1 VQGRLDEIPDATR
14 RALAMIRLLALLGLH
29 FLVSF
34 VLLPDNAV
42 VGHPIHHDDY
52 ANLAQRLDQSRG
64 LHARPVST
72 FAIAAV
78 ASLGP
83 QFAYAAQNVLLVLCV
98 WLGLRFVELFVR
110 EGRPLPA
117 LGFVATGILAFSFP
131 SIVDWTKYLGLLT
144 NLTSAAFGL
153 AAMVLMATLRLKP
166 DHPGVREVVLVVLVA
181 LSFWAKEDFA
191 LPLLGT
197 AAAIALSGGG
207 RRWVGITAGIGA
219 LFAGAI
225 LYNRF
230 VGSVF
235 VSGMRQPDDPYFVD
249 LSPGS
254 LWATFARM
262 MLETRYARSLVV
274 LTLVVA
280 AAAVLLARVDWRA
293 RLRIAALPVI
303 ALSVLVPYAI
313 FPNHAF
319 PYYAFLP
326 VAMLAAVLP
335 AAAYAATRS
344 RD

>member
-1 VQGRLDEIPDATR
+1 
-14 RALAMIRLLALLGLH
+14 MIRFLALLGLH

-34 VLLPDNAV
+34 ALLPDNALI
-42 VGHPIHHDDY
+42 GHPIHHDDY
-52 ANLAQRLDQSRG
+52 ANLARTVGDVRG

-78 ASLGP
+78 ARLGP
-83 QFAYAAQNVLLVLCV
+83 QFAYIAQNLLLVLCV
-98 WLGLRFVELFVR
+98 WLWLRFVEMFMR
-110 EGRPLPA
+110 DGRPLPV
-117 LGFVATGILAFSFP
+117 LGFIAMGILAFSFP

-144 NLTSAAFGL
+144 NLTSAGFGL
-153 AAMVLMATLRLKP
+153 AAMVVMAQLRLRP
-166 DHPGVREVVLVVLVA
+166 ERPRAREAALVALVA

-207 RRWVGITAGIGA
+207 RRWVGITVGIGA

-235 VSGMRQPDDPYFVD
+235 VSGMLRADDPYYVD

-254 LWATFARM
+254 LWATFGRIFM
-262 MLETRYARSLVV
+262 DTRYARSLLLLALFAV
-274 LTLVVA
+274 
-280 AAAVLLARVDWRA
+280 AAAVLRARVDWRG
-293 RLRIAALPVI
+293 RLRIVALPAI
-303 ALSVLVPYAI
+303 ALSVLAPYAI

-319 PYYAFLP
+319 AYYAFLP

-335 AAAYAATRS
+335 AAAYAAARS
-344 RD
+344 DD